1 MSGRSAVRPAGLA
14 PDPARLGA
22 AGLVVVSSL
31 SAQLGATYAFRL
43 FSLTSPTTA
52 AWLRNLVGAG
62 VLVAL
67 VLLRG
72 GSLRGIRV
80 PVALGLGVILGSM
93 NATFYEGLLRMPL
106 GDGVAVE
113 FTGPIAVA
121 ALLGGS
127 RRHLV
132 WVALAAA
139 GVLCIARPGP
149 QHLSYAGMGFMLLAA
164 TFWGL
169 YILVGR
175 RVAVGGRRSDSL
187 AVAMAFSAVFLTA
200 PALLRSAPSLTDPR
214 VLGLGL
220 LVGIVSSA
228 IPYSIEL
235 MAMQRV
241 PPAIFGVLLSLQP
254 LSAGLVGLVI
264 LGQKI
269 SALELVGFLLVVCA
283 SLGVTL
289 GSPAAEP
296 APEGELLS
304 A

>member
-1 MSGRSAVRPAGLA
+1 MTQSGRSA
-14 PDPARLGA
+14 PDTARLGA

-31 SAQLGATYAFRL
+31 SAQLGATFAFHL
-43 FSLTSPTTA
+43 FSYTSPTMA
-52 AWLRNLVGAG
+52 AWLRNVVGAA

-67 VLLRG
+67 VLVRG
-72 GSLRGIRV
+72 GSLRGIKL
-80 PVALGLGVILGSM
+80 PVAIALGVVLGGM
-93 NATFYEGLLRMPL
+93 NASFYEGLLRLPL
-106 GDGVAVE
+106 GDGVAIE
-113 FTGPIAVA
+113 FTGPITVA
-121 ALLGGS
+121 ALLS
-127 RRHLV
+127 RNRQHLV

-139 GVLCIARPGP
+139 GVLAIARPGP
-149 QHLSYAGMGFMLLAA
+149 AHLSYAGMGFMLLAA

-187 AVAMAFSAVFLTA
+187 AVAMAFSAIFLTV
-200 PALLRSAPSLTDPR
+200 PALLRSAPALSDSR

-220 LVGIVSSA
+220 LVGVMSSA

-254 LSAGLVGLVI
+254 LSAGLVGLVV
-264 LGQKI
+264 LGQRV
-269 SALELVGFLLVVCA
+269 SVLELLGFVLVVCA

-289 GSPAAEP
+289 GAPAEEL
-296 APEGELLS
+296 APESELLPT
-304 A
+304 

>member
-1 MSGRSAVRPAGLA
+1 MTQPLRPA

-31 SAQLGATYAFRL
+31 SAQFGATFAFHL
-43 FSLTSPTTA
+43 FSLTSPTLA
-52 AWLRNLVGAG
+52 AWLRNVVGAA
-62 VLVAL
+62 VLVTL
-67 VLLRG
+67 VVVRG
-72 GSLRGIRV
+72 GSLRGIRL
-80 PVALGLGVILGSM
+80 PVAIALGVVLGGM
-93 NATFYEGLLRMPL
+93 NAMFYEGLLRLPL

-121 ALLGGS
+121 ALLS
-127 RRHLV
+127 RNRQHLL

-139 GVLCIARPGP
+139 GVLAIARPGP
-149 QHLSYAGMGFMLLAA
+149 SHLNYAGMGFMLLAA

-187 AVAMAFSAVFLTA
+187 AVAMAFSAIFLTL
-200 PALLRSAPSLTDPR
+200 PALFRSAPTVTDPR

-220 LVGIVSSA
+220 LVGVLSSA

-254 LSAGLVGLVI
+254 LSAGLVGLVV
-264 LGQKI
+264 LGQRV
-269 SALELVGFLLVVCA
+269 SLLELVGFVLVVCA

-289 GSPAAEP
+289 TAPAED
-296 APEGELLS
+296 APMKGELLPT
-304 A
+304 

>member
-1 MSGRSAVRPAGLA
+1 MTEPLRRA
-14 PDPARLGA
+14 PETARLGA

-31 SAQLGATYAFRL
+31 SAQLGATYAFHL
-43 FSLTSPTTA
+43 FSLTSPTMA
-52 AWLRNLVGAG
+52 AWLRNLVGAI

-72 GSLRGIRV
+72 GSLRGIKLPV
-80 PVALGLGVILGSM
+80 AVALGLILGGM
-93 NATFYEGLLRMPL
+93 NATFYEGLLRLPL

-113 FTGPIAVA
+113 FTGPIVVA
-121 ALLGGS
+121 ALMGRN
-127 RRHLV
+127 RRHLL

-139 GVLCIARPGP
+139 GVIAIARPGP
-149 QHLSYAGMGFMLLAA
+149 AHLNYAGMGFMVMAA

-169 YILVGR
+169 YVLVGR
-175 RVAVGGRRSDSL
+175 RVAVGGRRNDSL

-200 PALLRSAPSLTDPR
+200 PAMFRSAHTLADPR

-220 LVGIVSSA
+220 LVGVVSSA

-254 LSAGLVGLVI
+254 LSAGLVGLAV
-264 LGQKI
+264 LGQPI
-269 SALELVGFLLVVCA
+269 SLLELVGFILVVCA

-289 GSPAAEP
+289 TAPADEP
-296 APEGELLS
+296 LPEGDLLS